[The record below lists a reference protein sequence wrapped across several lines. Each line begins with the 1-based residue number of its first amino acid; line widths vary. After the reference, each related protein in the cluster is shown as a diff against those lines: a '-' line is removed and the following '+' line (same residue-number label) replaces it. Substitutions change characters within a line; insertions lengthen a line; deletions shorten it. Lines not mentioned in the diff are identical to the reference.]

1 MKSGILRTNLFTFLW
16 RIGLT
21 LTFLLLAASI
31 TWAAPLISSADEQMA
46 NRSTT
51 TSSIA
56 TATGAVTT
64 NAAITATTPASQLSL
79 SSRRGAGE
87 APVRLQIPTL
97 TIDAVIEAVGRDADG
112 AMGIPAQVD
121 NVAWYA
127 PGYLPGE
134 LGNAVIAGHLDR
146 ANGAPAIFWS
156 IDKLTV
162 GDPII
167 VTTADGTQYHFA
179 VTHLETY
186 PYDQAPI
193 EAIFGFSLRS
203 QLNLITCKGQ
213 WNSGQRNYSNRLV
226 VYSELV
232 ETVRG
237 AGMWGSG
244 SSPVILYSSAP
255 PLPHTLTPSL
265 PIPEPN

>member
-1 MKSGILRTNLFTFLW
+1 MKSGILRTNLLTFLC

-21 LTFLLLAASI
+21 IVFLLLAASL
-31 TWAAPLISSADEQMA
+31 TWAAPVMSSAGEQRA
-46 NRSTT
+46 DRST
-51 TSSIA
+51 TSSIIA
-56 TATGAVTT
+56 TATNTVTT
-64 NAAITATTPASQLSL
+64 NVAITATAPAIQSSL
-79 SSRRGAGE
+79 GSRLVVGE

-97 TIDAVIEAVGRDADG
+97 TIDAMVEAVGRDING
-112 AMGIPAQVD
+112 AMDIPAQVD

-156 IDKLTV
+156 IDKLAV
-162 GDPII
+162 GDLII
-167 VTTADGTQYHFA
+167 VTAADGTQYHFA
-179 VTHLETY
+179 VTQLETY

-237 AGMWGSG
+237 AEVWGSG
-244 SSPVILYSSAP
+244 KSPVLPYLSAP
-255 PLPHTLTPSL
+255 PLPHVLTPSL

>member
-1 MKSGILRTNLFTFLW
+1 MKSAILRTNLFTFLW

-21 LTFLLLAASI
+21 LAFLLLAASI
-31 TWAAPLISSADEQMA
+31 TWAVPVISSADEQMA
-46 NRSTT
+46 HRSTT

-64 NAAITATTPASQLSL
+64 SASQLSL
-79 SSRRGAGE
+79 SSRPGAGE